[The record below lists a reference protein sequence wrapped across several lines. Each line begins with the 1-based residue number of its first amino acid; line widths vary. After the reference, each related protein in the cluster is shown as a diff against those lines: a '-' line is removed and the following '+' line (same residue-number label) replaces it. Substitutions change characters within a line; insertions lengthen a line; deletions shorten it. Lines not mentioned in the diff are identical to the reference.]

1 MAFLSKTTNA
11 TLDGT
16 AGVSGF
22 PVILDHNFQVHT
34 LSLQYFFDCLKTV
47 EVSSVGTY
55 GAHICD
61 FVSQLEVDGK
71 KVSEINDGWLKA
83 YKQAIKVRND
93 DESHNTENYA
103 SQVCRT
109 VIDYCLW
116 LTKNNYEPYL
126 CGPTKYHKIQITY
139 SESNKVKHST
149 SENSN
154 SDKRQ
159 KIAPRSNWIEHIK
172 PFGPQTAGL
181 AIRFELMIDW
191 GRLGGLRAVEICLLK
206 INSLPQRETAERA
219 LHTERLIPTNLSVSK
234 GGRKEVVRVPPSL
247 VLATWDYIDL
257 YRVQTVRKFNRI
269 HKEEPERA
277 EYIEPSSIF
286 LSDKTGQN
294 LCPISFSI
302 SIRKAY
308 LEAVRK
314 GKLTEDERVWAH
326 GLRHNFITKTLKAND
341 EAGYK
346 RPERLTMQSSR
357 HSSLDAMEVY
367 AGDRFSDDFN

>member
-1 MAFLSKTTNA
+1 MAFLKKTTNA
-11 TLDGT
+11 TLDGI

-22 PVILDHNFQVHT
+22 PVILDHNLQVHT
-34 LSLQYFFDCLKTV
+34 LSLQYFLDCLKTA

-71 KVSEINDGWLKA
+71 KVSEINDAWLKA
-83 YKQAIKVRND
+83 YKAAIIKRND
-93 DESHNTENYA
+93 DEAHNTENYA

-116 LTKNNYEPYL
+116 LTTNNYEPYL
-126 CGPTKYHKIQITY
+126 CGDKKIHKIQISY
-139 SESNKVKHST
+139 SESNRVKHST
-149 SENSN
+149 IKNSN

-159 KIAPRSNWIEHIK
+159 KIAPRSNWIELIK
-172 PFGPQTAGL
+172 PYGPKSPSL

-191 GRLGGLRAVEICLLK
+191 GRLGGLRALEICHLK
-206 INSLPQRETAERA
+206 IKSLPTRETAERA
-219 LHTERLIPTNLSVSK
+219 LHSERLVPMNLSVTK
-234 GGRKEVVRVPPSL
+234 GNRMEVVRVPPSL

-257 YRVQTVRKFNRI
+257 YRVQIVTKFYRVHNKDRG
-269 HKEEPERA
+269 RTR
-277 EYIEPSSIF
+277 YIEPSSIF
-286 LSDKTGQN
+286 LSDKSGLN
-294 LCPISFSI
+294 LSPISFSS
-302 SIRKAY
+302 SIRKAF
-308 LEAVRK
+308 LKAVK
-314 GKLTEDERVWAH
+314 EGKLTKDERVWTH
-326 GLRHNFITKTLKAND
+326 GLRHNFVTKTLKAND

-367 AGDRFSDDFN
+367 AGDRFSEDFS